1 MALKQRFLFFFIIIS
16 TLTACTTLDPKRE
29 ELASVKMQMGLAEL
43 QRGDLPLALKILLE
57 AEEINPRSAPLQNN
71 LGLVYFFR
79 KKYDLSIQH
88 FSKAVDLDAKFSEA
102 RNNIGRVYLEIRDYQ
117 KAEKALEP
125 VVEDLTYAN
134 FVSSYNNMGLAKFN
148 LKKFSEALT
157 YFTRSVE
164 SLKEDC
170 FSQLYFGR
178 TLLELKRNKLAAARL
193 DLAGYY
199 CRQSKIDEAQYYA
212 AIAYYRLGRVDVSL
226 NRFND
231 VIKYYENGPNKENAR
246 EMIQMIE
253 KDLK

>member
-1 MALKQRFLFFFIIIS
+1 MALKYRFLLFFAIIS
-16 TLTACTTLDPKRE
+16 TLAACTTFDPKRE
-29 ELASVKMQMGLAEL
+29 ELASVKMQMGIVEM

-57 AEEINPRSAPLQNN
+57 AEEVNPRDPYIQNN

-79 KKYDLSIQH
+79 KKYDLSLQH
-88 FSKAVDLDAKFSEA
+88 FSKAVDIDRKFSEA
-102 RNNIGRVYLEIRDYQ
+102 RNNIGRVYLEIKDYP

-125 VVEDLTYAN
+125 VVEDLTFSN

-148 LKKFSEALT
+148 LKKYSEALT
-157 YFTRSVE
+157 YFTKSVE

-170 FSQLYFGR
+170 FSQLYLGR
-178 TLLELKRNKLAAARL
+178 SLLELKRNKLAAARL
-193 DLAGYY
+193 DLAAYY
-199 CRQSKIDEAQYYA
+199 CRQSKIDEAHYYG

-226 NRFND
+226 NRFNE
-231 VIKYYENGPNKENAR
+231 VIKLYENGPNKENAR